1 MSWICRLAAASITG
15 SSLRS
20 TSSLAGNAAAA
31 AGAAAIAA
39 TRGAAERMHNQKQ
52 LVPVAARPAL
62 PRATPVRHPKRFQ
75 LPRLRRRGRNPAV
88 FASVA
93 L

>member
-1 MSWICRLAAASITG
+1 MDCRLAAAIMTG

-20 TSSLAGNAAAA
+20 TQSLAGNAAAA

-39 TRGAAERMHNQKQ
+39 TRGAAERMHNGKQ
-52 LVPVAARPAL
+52 VLPVAARPAL
-62 PRATPVRHPKRFQ
+62 TRPSPALRPRRFQ

-88 FASVA
+88 FATVA
-93 L
+93 F